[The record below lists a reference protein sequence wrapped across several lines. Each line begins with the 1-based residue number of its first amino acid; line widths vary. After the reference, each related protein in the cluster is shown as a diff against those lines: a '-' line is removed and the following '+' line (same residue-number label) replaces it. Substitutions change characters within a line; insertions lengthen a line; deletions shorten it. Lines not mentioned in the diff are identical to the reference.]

1 MKCFYQTIRSNWNK
15 FVERQFVAITTATT
29 KCSRWMCF
37 LICNKHQESK
47 LNENR
52 TYKTRRRKTH
62 ERAYVPQAS
71 RRSCL
76 KRCNIKETELVNQAK
91 IPNHSCIR
99 RKKHRKHRKQNIWI
113 NYSHFKKTKKIKC
126 PIQRKTLTPKTGL
139 GGRGHK
145 MIEDKKTPDEDM
157 SLKRLHEI
165 TTYTSNITYG
175 TIEEWN
181 ESKIGYDLRYQFQL

>member
-1 MKCFYQTIRSNWNK
+1 MIFLCAKKLNLIETNLKSGSSLPSLPQRQKVQDEDEMFFYQTIRSNWNK

-71 RRSCL
+71 WRSCL
-76 KRCNIKETELVNQAK
+76 KRYNIKETEYVNLAT
-91 IPNHSCIR
+91 IPNHSASEGR
-99 RKKHRKHRKQNIWI
+99 NTE
-113 NYSHFKKTKKIKC
+113 NTENKIS
-126 PIQRKTLTPKTGL
+126 
-139 GGRGHK
+139 
-145 MIEDKKTPDEDM
+145 E
-157 SLKRLHEI
+157 
-165 TTYTSNITYG
+165 
-175 TIEEWN
+175 
-181 ESKIGYDLRYQFQL
+181 